1 MNQKKSIGFIFAII
15 AAALSL
21 VACIVYTQ
29 VMYKLPVVFVFLILA
44 ILVTVGLFVLSNKDH
59 PAKEFISLLSTILIA
74 GAAGAGFYLMV
85 NQIGYVI
92 SGLDGI
98 DTILS
103 FIVYEVI
110 TIVAMIISIVGNFL
124 PVTK

>member
-1 MNQKKSIGFIFAII
+1 MNQKKSIGFIFAVI
-15 AAALSL
+15 AAVLSL

-29 VMYKLPVVFVFLILA
+29 VMYKLPVVFVFLVLELA
-44 ILVTVGLFVLSNKDH
+44 VTVVLFLLIGKNH
-59 PAKEFISLLSTILIA
+59 PAKDFLALLSTIFIA

-92 SGLDGI
+92 AGLDGI
-98 DTILS
+98 DTIMS
-103 FIVYEVI
+103 FIVFEAI
-110 TIVAMIISIVGNFL
+110 TIVAMIVSIIGNFL

>member
-1 MNQKKSIGFIFAII
+1 MDQKKSVGFIFAVI

-21 VACIVYTQ
+21 VACVVYTQ

-44 ILVTVGLFVLSNKDH
+44 IAVTVALFVLTGKNH
-59 PAKEFISLLSTILIA
+59 PAKEFLTLLSTIFIA

-92 SGLDGI
+92 AGLDGI

-103 FIVYEVI
+103 FIVFEAI
-110 TIVAMIISIVGNFL
+110 TLVAMIVGIIGNFL
-124 PVTK
+124 K